1 MSLCY
6 YKPMRRIGIV
16 FAAVVLLSACG
27 HGKARAGIPTS
38 KSQTASIP
46 SSELEGVASYYAEP
60 YNGRRTA
67 SGEIFD
73 SYNAMTAAHKTLP
86 FNTVVRVKN
95 LQNGEEV
102 DVRINDR
109 GPFVKGRVIDLSL
122 AAAKEID
129 LVRAGVAPVKL
140 KVLKDG
146 SPTSRPTAPVRP
158 ALSPAVPPESIP
170 PASPAPAST
179 PQNTPANTPDV
190 VPVQPAP
197 TPEPVAGPV
206 DSNSAPLY
214 GVQVGAFQ
222 TESAANRLRDDLAL
236 RYMHVSI
243 LMVLTDQPLYRV
255 RVGSVGDM
263 ASAEQLAR
271 QLRDEHFNTFIVRL
285 N

>member
-1 MSLCY
+1 
-6 YKPMRRIGIV
+6 MRRLAILI
-16 FAAVVLLSACG
+16 AVLALLSACG
-27 HGKARAGIPTS
+27 HGKARASIPTS
-38 KSQTASIP
+38 KSPNVKIA
-46 SSELEGVASYYAEP
+46 SSELEGDASYYAEP
-60 YNGRRTA
+60 YHGRRTA
-67 SGEIFD
+67 SGEVFD
-73 SYNAMTAAHKTLP
+73 TYNGMTAAHKTLP

-129 LVRAGVAPVKL
+129 LVRAGIAPVKL

-146 SPTSRPTAPVRP
+146 SPTSKPPAPAIPPLAP
-158 ALSPAVPPESIP
+158 AAPPLLPPA
-170 PASPAPAST
+170 PASPASSLP
-179 PQNTPANTPDV
+179 NVPDA

-197 TPEPVAGPV
+197 TKGAGAGLMDSASLPE
-206 DSNSAPLY
+206 Y

-222 TESAANRLRDDLAL
+222 TESAAIRLRNDLAM

-243 LMVLTDQPLYRV
+243 LMVIADQPLYRV
-255 RVGSVGDM
+255 RVGSLMDM
-263 ASAEQLAR
+263 ASAEQLAK

>member
-1 MSLCY
+1 
-6 YKPMRRIGIV
+6 MRR
-16 FAAVVLLSACG
+16 FWALLAVLVLLSACG

-38 KSQTASIP
+38 KSPTVKVA

-146 SPTSRPTAPVRP
+146 SPTSKPTAPARP
-158 ALSPAVPPESIP
+158 PLVPAIPAVPPSLP
-170 PASPAPAST
+170 PAAPVPA
-179 PQNTPANTPDV
+179 
-190 VPVQPAP
+190 AP
-197 TPEPVAGPV
+197 TPEPAPPDVPDVVPDQPAPTQDVVAVPA
-206 DSNSAPLY
+206 DFSNVPLY

-236 RYMHVSI
+236 RYMNVTVQ
-243 LMVLTDQPLYRV
+243 MVVTDQTLYRV
-255 RVGSVGDM
+255 RVGSMDM
-263 ASAEQLAR
+263 ASAELLAK

>member
-1 MSLCY
+1 
-6 YKPMRRIGIV
+6 MRRLP
-16 FAAVVLLSACG
+16 ALLAVLVLLSACG

-38 KSQTASIP
+38 KSPNAKIA
-46 SSELEGVASYYAEP
+46 SSELEGIASYYAEP

-67 SGEIFD
+67 NGEIFD
-73 SYNAMTAAHKTLP
+73 TYNGMTAAHKTLP

-95 LQNGEEV
+95 LRNGEEV

-129 LVRAGVAPVKL
+129 LVRAGVVPVKL

-146 SPTSRPTAPVRP
+146 SPTSKPTAPATPPLVVP
-158 ALSPAVPPESIP
+158 AATPPSTLP
-170 PASPAPAST
+170 NVPAPA
-179 PQNTPANTPDV
+179 QPDA
-190 VPVQPAP
+190 VPIQP
-197 TPEPVAGPV
+197 TPTQETVASLA
-206 DSNSAPLY
+206 DSTSLPAY

-222 TESAANRLRDDLAL
+222 TETAATRLRDDLAL
-236 RYMHVSI
+236 RYMNVSI
-243 LMVLTDQPLYRV
+243 LVVAADQPLYRV
-255 RVGSVGDM
+255 RVGSVTDM
-263 ASAEQLAR
+263 AAAEQLAK

>member
-1 MSLCY
+1 
-6 YKPMRRIGIV
+6 MRR
-16 FAAVVLLSACG
+16 FAILIAALAFLSSCG
-27 HGKARAGIPTS
+27 HGKARASIPAS
-38 KSQTASIP
+38 KSSDVKIAS
-46 SSELEGVASYYAEP
+46 SDLEGVASYYAEP
-60 YNGRRTA
+60 YHGRRTA
-67 SGEIFD
+67 SGEVFD
-73 SYNAMTAAHKTLP
+73 TYNGMTAAHKTLP

-146 SPTSRPTAPVRP
+146 SPTSKPTAPATAPLVP
-158 ALSPAVPPESIP
+158 IAPPPSPSATMASSES
-170 PASPAPAST
+170 A
-179 PQNTPANTPDV
+179 V

-197 TPEPVAGPV
+197 TKGASAGLI
-206 DSNSAPLY
+206 NSASLPEY

-222 TESAANRLRDDLAL
+222 TESAAIRLRDDLAM
-236 RYMHVSI
+236 RYMNVSI
-243 LMVLTDQPLYRV
+243 LAVVTDQPLYRV
-255 RVGSVGDM
+255 RVGSVSDM
-263 ASAEQLAR
+263 ISAEQLAK

>member
-1 MSLCY
+1 
-6 YKPMRRIGIV
+6 MRRFGILI
-16 FAAVVLLSACG
+16 AVLALLSACG
-27 HGKARAGIPTS
+27 HGKTRAGIPTS
-38 KSQTASIP
+38 TSPNVKIA

-73 SYNAMTAAHKTLP
+73 TYNGMTAAHKTLP

-146 SPTSRPTAPVRP
+146 SPTSKPSTPATPPLVPAAP
-158 ALSPAVPPESIP
+158 SSVPPTT
-170 PASPAPAST
+170 PAPAST
-179 PQNTPANTPDV
+179 APAEPDA

-197 TPEPVAGPV
+197 TQETVAGLA
-206 DSNSAPLY
+206 DSSSLPAY

-222 TESAANRLRDDLAL
+222 TETAAIRLRDDLAM

-243 LMVLTDQPLYRV
+243 LAVNTDQPLYRV
-255 RVGSVGDM
+255 RVGSVTDM
-263 ASAEQLAR
+263 ASAEQLAK
-271 QLRDEHFNTFIVRL
+271 QLRDEHFDTFIVRL

>member
-1 MSLCY
+1 
-6 YKPMRRIGIV
+6 MRRLAILI
-16 FAAVVLLSACG
+16 AVLTLLSACG
-27 HGKARAGIPTS
+27 HGKTRAGIPAS
-38 KSQTASIP
+38 KSP
-46 SSELEGVASYYAEP
+46 NVKVPDSELEGVASYYAEP

-73 SYNAMTAAHKTLP
+73 TYNGMTAAHKTLP

-146 SPTSRPTAPVRP
+146 SPTSKPTAP
-158 ALSPAVPPESIP
+158 ATVPLVPIAP
-170 PASPAPAST
+170 PPSTLPNVPAPVEPDAI
-179 PQNTPANTPDV
+179 PA
-190 VPVQPAP
+190 QPAP
-197 TPEPVAGPV
+197 TQETVASVG
-206 DSNSAPLY
+206 DSSSLPAY

-222 TESAANRLRDDLAL
+222 TESAAIRLRDDLAL

-243 LMVLTDQPLYRV
+243 LVVTSDQPLYRV
-255 RVGSVGDM
+255 RVGSVTDM
-263 ASAEQLAR
+263 ASAEQLAK

>member
-1 MSLCY
+1 
-6 YKPMRRIGIV
+6 MRRLAILI
-16 FAAVVLLSACG
+16 AVLALLSACG
-27 HGKARAGIPTS
+27 HGKARASNPTS
-38 KSQTASIP
+38 KSPNAKIA

-73 SYNAMTAAHKTLP
+73 SYNGMTAAHKTLP

-140 KVLKDG
+140 KILKDG
-146 SPTSRPTAPVRP
+146 SPTSKPTAPVTPPLVP
-158 ALSPAVPPESIP
+158 AAPPSLP
-170 PASPAPAST
+170 PAPAAPAST
-179 PQNTPANTPDV
+179 PPNVPDA

-197 TPEPVAGPV
+197 TQDTVAVLV
-206 DSNSAPLY
+206 DSASVPLY

-236 RYMHVSI
+236 RYMHVS
-243 LMVLTDQPLYRV
+243 VLAVVTDQTLFRV
-255 RVGSVGDM
+255 RVGSVADM
-263 ASAEQLAR
+263 ASAEQLAK

>member
-1 MSLCY
+1 
-6 YKPMRRIGIV
+6 MRRFGILI
-16 FAAVVLLSACG
+16 AVLALLSACG

-38 KSQTASIP
+38 KSPNTKVA

-73 SYNAMTAAHKTLP
+73 TYNGMTAAHKTLP

-129 LVRAGVAPVKL
+129 LVRAGIAPVKL

-146 SPTSRPTAPVRP
+146 SPTSKPTAPATVPLVPIAPPP
-158 ALSPAVPPESIP
+158 AAPVAPAPSSIP
-170 PASPAPAST
+170 PNVPAPAEPSV
-179 PQNTPANTPDV
+179 A
-190 VPVQPAP
+190 PVQPAP
-197 TPEPVAGPV
+197 AQETVAASV
-206 DSNSAPLY
+206 DSTIVPAY

-236 RYMHVSI
+236 RYMNVSI
-243 LMVLTDQPLYRV
+243 LVVAADQPLYRV
-255 RVGSVGDM
+255 RVGSVMDM
-263 ASAEQLAR
+263 ASAEQLAK

>member
-1 MSLCY
+1 
-6 YKPMRRIGIV
+6 MRRFGILI
-16 FAAVVLLSACG
+16 AVLALLSACG
-27 HGKARAGIPTS
+27 HGKARAGIPSS
-38 KSQTASIP
+38 KSPNTKVA

-73 SYNAMTAAHKTLP
+73 TYNGMTAAHKTLP

-95 LQNGEEV
+95 LQNGAEV

-129 LVRAGVAPVKL
+129 LVRAGIAPVKL

-146 SPTSRPTAPVRP
+146 SPTSKPTAP
-158 ALSPAVPPESIP
+158 ATVPLVPIAPP
-170 PASPAPAST
+170 PAAPVTPAPAE
-179 PQNTPANTPDV
+179 PAV
-190 VPVQPAP
+190 APVQPAP
-197 TPEPVAGPV
+197 AQETVAASV
-206 DSNSAPLY
+206 DSASVPAY

-236 RYMHVSI
+236 RYMNVSI
-243 LMVLTDQPLYRV
+243 LVVAADQPLYRV
-255 RVGSVGDM
+255 RVGSVMDM
-263 ASAEQLAR
+263 ASAEQLAK

>member
-1 MSLCY
+1 
-6 YKPMRRIGIV
+6 MRRL
-16 FAAVVLLSACG
+16 AVLIAVLAVLSACG
-27 HGKARAGIPTS
+27 HGKARASIPTS
-38 KSQTASIP
+38 KSPNVNIP

-67 SGEIFD
+67 NGEIFD
-73 SYNAMTAAHKTLP
+73 TYNGMTAAHKTLP

-146 SPTSRPTAPVRP
+146 SPTSKASAPATAPLVP
-158 ALSPAVPPESIP
+158 AAPSALPPVM
-170 PASPAPAST
+170 PAPAPT
-179 PQNTPANTPDV
+179 LPNVPTPAEPDA
-190 VPVQPAP
+190 VPVQPAL
-197 TPEPVAGPV
+197 TQETVAGI
-206 DSNSAPLY
+206 DSGVLPAY

-222 TESAANRLRDDLAL
+222 SESAAISLRDDLAM

-243 LMVLTDQPLYRV
+243 LAVATDQMLYRV
-255 RVGSVGDM
+255 RVGSVMDM
-263 ASAEQLAR
+263 ASAEQLAK

>member
-1 MSLCY
+1 
-6 YKPMRRIGIV
+6 MRRL
-16 FAAVVLLSACG
+16 AVLIAVLVLLSACG
-27 HGKARAGIPTS
+27 HGKTRAAIPSS
-38 KSQTASIP
+38 KSSNVKIAT
-46 SSELEGVASYYAEP
+46 SELEGVASYYAEP

-73 SYNAMTAAHKTLP
+73 TYNGMTAAHKTLP

-140 KVLKDG
+140 KILKDG
-146 SPTSRPTAPVRP
+146 SPTSKPTAP
-158 ALSPAVPPESIP
+158 ATPPLAP
-170 PASPAPAST
+170 PAPPPSTLPNVPAPA
-179 PQNTPANTPDV
+179 QPDA
-190 VPVQPAP
+190 VPVQPPLAP
-197 TPEPVAGPV
+197 ETVAILT
-206 DSNSAPLY
+206 DSSSLPAY

-222 TESAANRLRDDLAL
+222 TETAAVRLRDDLAL
-236 RYMHVSI
+236 RYMNVSI
-243 LMVLTDQPLYRV
+243 LVAAADQPLYRV
-255 RVGSVGDM
+255 RVGSVADM
-263 ASAEQLAR
+263 ASAEQLAK

>member
-1 MSLCY
+1 
-6 YKPMRRIGIV
+6 MRRLAFLI
-16 FAAVVLLSACG
+16 AVLALLSACG
-27 HGKARAGIPTS
+27 HGKARASIPTS
-38 KSQTASIP
+38 KSPNVKIA

-67 SGEIFD
+67 SGEVFD
-73 SYNAMTAAHKTLP
+73 TYNGMTAAHKTLP

-146 SPTSRPTAPVRP
+146 SPTSKPTGPDTVPLVPIAPP
-158 ALSPAVPPESIP
+158 PSPGTTPV
-170 PASPAPAST
+170 PAST
-179 PQNTPANTPDV
+179 PPTAPSDA

-197 TPEPVAGPV
+197 TQETVAGIH
-206 DSNSAPLY
+206 DSSSLPAY

-222 TESAANRLRDDLAL
+222 TEFAAIRLRDDLAM

-243 LMVLTDQPLYRV
+243 LAVPTDQPLYRV
-255 RVGSVGDM
+255 RVGNVMDM
-263 ASAEQLAR
+263 ASAEQLAK

>member
-1 MSLCY
+1 MQRFGAL
-6 YKPMRRIGIV
+6 IV
-16 FAAVVLLSACG
+16 VLVLLSACG
-27 HGKARAGIPTS
+27 HGKARAGIPTPNS
-38 KSQTASIP
+38 PNVKIAN
-46 SSELEGVASYYAEP
+46 SELEGDASYYAEP

-73 SYNAMTAAHKTLP
+73 SYHAMTAAHKTLP

-146 SPTSRPTAPVRP
+146 SPTSKPTAPATPPLTPVFP
-158 ALSPAVPPESIP
+158 AAPPPSSPPSSAPP
-170 PASPAPAST
+170 
-179 PQNTPANTPDV
+179 NLPDT

-197 TPEPVAGPV
+197 TQNTVAGVV
-206 DSNSAPLY
+206 DSSSVPLY

-243 LMVLTDQPLYRV
+243 LVVVTDQTLYRV
-255 RVGSVGDM
+255 RVGSVSDM
-263 ASAEQLAR
+263 ASAEQLAK